1 MDNRLNPTRWAK
13 FSDSTEAE
21 LPEYR
26 AVSGLAVAG
35 LLLGLLS
42 VLSMVHVTLC
52 FVGGAAALC
61 SIAALVRIS
70 ASPSEIS
77 GRRLAV
83 TGLVLAVFLTTAGL
97 ANYLTN
103 QRLLDLHSREFAAL
117 WFDYLK
123 KGEPEKAFELN
134 NRASVRRPLDGE
146 LWNRYLSSR
155 DEYDGLRQFVAAP
168 EVRALLALGDR
179 AEVRHYAFAGA
190 DPERVAQVYAV
201 TYEDAGIKKSF
212 LVRIT
217 LARAPYPDQGVFA
230 WQTVGTTGPWNPDK
244 PS

>member
-1 MDNRLNPTRWAK
+1 MDNRLNPTRWEK
-13 FSDSTEAE
+13 FSDSTEAD

-26 AVSGLAVAG
+26 AVSGLAVVG
-35 LLLGLLS
+35 LLLALLS

-61 SIAALVRIS
+61 SIAALARIS

-83 TGLVLAVFLTTAGL
+83 AGLALAVFWTTAGL
-97 ANYLTN
+97 ASHLTS
-103 QRLLDLHSREFAAL
+103 QRLLDLHSRTFAAL

-123 KGEPEKAFELN
+123 KGEPERAFELN
-134 NRASVRRPLDGE
+134 NRASIRRPLDGE

-155 DEYDGLRQFVAAP
+155 DEYDGLREFVAAP

-190 DPERVAQVYAV
+190 DREHVAQIYAV
-201 TYEDAGIKKSF
+201 TYEDSGTKKSF
-212 LVRIT
+212 LVRIV
-217 LARAPYPDQGVFA
+217 LARAPYPDHGVFA
-230 WQTVGTTGPWNPDK
+230 WHTVSTAGPWNPDK
-244 PS
+244 QS

>member
-1 MDNRLNPTRWAK
+1 MDNRPNPTRWEK
-13 FSDSTEAE
+13 FSDSTEAD

-26 AVSGLAVAG
+26 AISGLAVAG
-35 LLLGLLS
+35 LLLALLS

-61 SIAALVRIS
+61 SIAALARVS

-83 TGLVLAVFLTTAGL
+83 TGLVLAVFWTTAGL
-97 ANYLTN
+97 ASYLTN
-103 QRLLDLHSREFAAL
+103 QRLLDLHSRTFATL

-146 LWNRYLSSR
+146 LWSRYLSSR
-155 DEYDGLRQFVAAP
+155 DEYDGLREFVAAP

-179 AEVRHYAFAGA
+179 GEVRHYAFLGGNS
-190 DPERVAQVYAV
+190 ESVTQVYAV
-201 TYEDAGIKKSF
+201 TYEDSGTKKSF
-212 LVRIT
+212 LVRVT

-230 WQTVGTTGPWNPDK
+230 WQTVSTTGPLNPDK
-244 PS
+244 QS